1 MGDLAGILIPIIAL
15 IVALIV
21 VAGLWYWW
29 TSNQPEAPEGTQA
42 QPDQA
47 PATTADRQPVAGS
60 APGVTGT
67 VSAAPGGERAGGLLS
82 SLRSG
87 MSGVLSTAGGAA
99 GSSELDG
106 LPPDMTPQT
115 GEVIE
120 VLRLYRDLSS
130 GALIVQI
137 GRQKY
142 YSLDEISEPQVR
154 RRFLGNAEA
163 MAQFAQLKQGD
174 EPLVD
179 WSAMPSTVNQVR
191 PAYPADSRE
200 MPSMPLPAPP
210 PMPLAPPP
218 PMPAMTP
225 AVQTGS
231 AKPGAEEP
239 PAKSIAQEIEEL
251 LQYRLALDPVFAR
264 RSIHIRPAGGGL
276 IRVQVDNETF
286 DGIGDVKDQD
296 VRAFIQ
302 RVVQEW
308 EARK

>member
-1 MGDLAGILIPIIAL
+1 MADLAGLIIPIVAL
-15 IVALIV
+15 IIALIV

-29 TSNQPEAPEGTQA
+29 TSSQSEAPERTQA

-47 PATTADRQPVAGS
+47 PAAD
-60 APGVTGT
+60 TGQSPA
-67 VSAAPGGERAGGLLS
+67 SAAGTISAAAGGERTGGLLS
-82 SLRSG
+82 NLRSG
-87 MSGVLSTAGGAA
+87 MSGVLSAA
-99 GSSELDG
+99 GSMTSTPDIDG
-106 LPPDMTPQT
+106 PLPDMMPQT

-120 VLRLYRDLSS
+120 VLRLFRDLSS

-142 YSLDEISEPQVR
+142 YSLDEITEPQVR

-179 WSAMPSTVNQVR
+179 WSTTPSTVNQAR

-200 MPSMPLPAPP
+200 MPSMPLPPPPPVIAPP
-210 PMPLAPPP
+210 PMPG
-218 PMPAMTP
+218 MTP
-225 AVQTGS
+225 AVQTAA
-231 AKPGAEEP
+231 AKPGQEQP

-251 LQYRLALDPVFAR
+251 LQYRLAVDPVFAR
-264 RSIHIRPAGGGL
+264 RSIHIRPAEDGS

-296 VRAFIQ
+296 VRAFLQ